1 MPERKRDYKREREQE
16 SQERKD
22 NRVARNRARREAI
35 REGRAKVGDGTVMN
49 HVKPLSQGGS
59 RNGKVEKQSRDASN
73 REGGR
78 LRHAKK
84 KK

>member
-1 MPERKRDYKREREQE
+1 MPERKRDYKREYAQE
-16 SQERKD
+16 DAGRRKD
-22 NRVARNRARREAI
+22 RVARNRARREAI

-59 RNGKVEKQSRDASN
+59 RNGKVEKQSREASN